1 MIFETFTQKE
11 IVKVLDR
18 AANRSMVPATGKQT
32 WFLAGLLL
40 KTGQEQAEREI
51 EPFLLGQCA
60 LDKRMAS
67 DLIGMFKN

>member
-1 MIFETFTQKE
+1 MIFEIFTQKE

-32 WFLAGLLL
+32 WFLAGLLF
-40 KTGQEQAEREI
+40 KAGQQQAEHEI

-60 LDKRMAS
+60 LDKQMAS
-67 DLIGMFKN
+67 DLISMFKN